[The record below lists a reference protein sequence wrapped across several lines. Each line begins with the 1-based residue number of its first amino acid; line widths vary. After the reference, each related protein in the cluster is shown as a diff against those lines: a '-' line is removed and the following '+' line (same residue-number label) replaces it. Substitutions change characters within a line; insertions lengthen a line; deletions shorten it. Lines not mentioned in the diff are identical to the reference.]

1 MGYPDWAVF
10 QRTESGKAEIRNKD
24 KGLTQSERLVLIIA
38 DGVSSYADLR
48 RKLKSLARE
57 RFDRAVRKLTD
68 KGLLYEV
75 MFPEEGQKPDM
86 VDPEMMDR
94 FLRQEDDDPV
104 SIISFDPEEEHGD
117 ASLDHDSSAR
127 IILQNARVLPSPH
140 VPTVPAVPAAVKP
153 AVLPAEPV
161 IEEKHPQ
168 SVDVDFYLPLAD
180 TEEVRIEPVFVPTYE
195 QTPEPANVIS
205 THVESGSG
213 TSVSIN
219 TAKVKKAVSVFPI
232 PEKQKPVK
240 PLPKEKPGLFAK
252 LRLNSSYILLFAGVS
267 LICAPLLARFMEWL
281 LSNTD

>member
-48 RKLKSLARE
+48 SKLKSLARE

-127 IILQNARVLPSPH
+127 LILQNARVSPNPH
-140 VPTVPAVPAAVKP
+140 VQPMSLAPAAIKP
-153 AVLPAEPV
+153 AAPETELV
-161 IEEKHPQ
+161 IEEMDPQ
-168 SVDVDFYLPLAD
+168 SVGVDF
-180 TEEVRIEPVFVPTYE
+180 
-195 QTPEPANVIS
+195 
-205 THVESGSG
+205 
-213 TSVSIN
+213 
-219 TAKVKKAVSVFPI
+219 
-232 PEKQKPVK
+232 
-240 PLPKEKPGLFAK
+240 
-252 LRLNSSYILLFAGVS
+252 
-267 LICAPLLARFMEWL
+267 
-281 LSNTD
+281 